1 MIWIVIYIFFAIL
14 ISIIYLVLIY
24 FLRKHTV
31 MIRNKNTPFECGFDP
46 KDTARIPFSLR
57 FFLLGI
63 VFLIFDVEVSL
74 LFPLVVSLKYQISL
88 SILLG
93 GTIFLLI
100 LLFGL
105 FHEWNEGSLSWVKW

>member
-1 MIWIVIYIFFAIL
+1 MH
-14 ISIIYLVLIY
+14 S
-24 FLRKHTV
+24 
-31 MIRNKNTPFECGFDP
+31 RNKNTPFECGFDP

-74 LFPLVVSLKYQISL
+74 LFPLIVALKVKFCS

-93 GTIFLLI
+93 GSFFLLI

-105 FHEWNEGSLSWVKW
+105 VHE

>member
-1 MIWIVIYIFFAIL
+1 MWMVMYIFFALLMSIFYLLL
-14 ISIIYLVLIY
+14 IF
-24 FLRKHTV
+24 FLSNHAV
-31 MIRNKNTPFECGFDP
+31 MIRNKNTPFECGYDP
-46 KDTARIPFSLR
+46 KDTARMPFSLR

-74 LFPLVVSLKYQISL
+74 LFPLVVSLKYQMSL
-88 SILLG
+88 SMLLG